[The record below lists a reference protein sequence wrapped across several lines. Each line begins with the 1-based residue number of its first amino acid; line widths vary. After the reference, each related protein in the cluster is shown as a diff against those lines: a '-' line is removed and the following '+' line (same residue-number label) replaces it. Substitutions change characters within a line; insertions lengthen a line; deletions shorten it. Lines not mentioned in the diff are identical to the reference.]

1 MKRTLRSGCVRPERV
16 NVLHDVVQNTS
27 NLRKVL
33 SDSNVEA
40 IDRTKPALVESVKCV
55 KYTSDN
61 TKVTNYQLF
70 SKLS

>member
-1 MKRTLRSGCVRPERV
+1 MKRTLRSGCVRPEGV

-40 IDRTKPALVESVKCV
+40 IDRTKHALVESVKCV

-61 TKVTNYQLF
+61 TQVKYYQLF